1 MIRWV
6 LRVVVGLIVLVI
18 GAVVLL
24 FVLPADRIAKVVTDQ
39 FEAATGRAMTLQG
52 DVRPTLWPELG
63 VNTGPVTIANADW
76 SPSGPMLTAQSL
88 SIGVD
93 IGALIGGTIHV
104 KRIEAEA
111 PKIILEVARDGR
123 ANWDLGGGSADDASP
138 NDSGVND
145 SGANESTGL
154 PQISLD
160 RATMT
165 GASVTFVD
173 YASGGRT
180 ELNQIEASLS
190 LPSVQGTANLALSAV
205 MQGQPFSVD
214 ATING
219 FADFLSKGVVPVS
232 ADAKIG
238 GSAIAFK
245 GRGGLVP
252 FALGGALDADLAD
265 MAAVFRLVGQAAPDL
280 PLGFG
285 QKVAVTGNITVTDT
299 GGVTLRDGVI
309 RLDQNVLTGAVDLNT
324 SGDRPSITAKLSAG
338 ALDFSNAIGG
348 EASAAPGDTTGAS
361 GWSRDRID
369 VSALGTVDADIA
381 LAAASIDIGLAQF
394 GRTSIISKL
403 DAGRAVTEIKELVA
417 YGGQIGGSFVI
428 NSRGGLSARATLAG
442 DGVALE
448 PLLNQLAGYDRLLAN
463 GTVTINVLGV
473 GNDMFTLMNSLNGD
487 GTLKLGKGELKGL
500 DLVGMLRNLDP
511 SFIGAGASTIF
522 NSITGTFKVVDGVMS
537 NVDLQLLSPLLN
549 ATGSGEIGIGGQTLD
564 YRVVAKLLEGQTN
577 GGISVPVIISGSW
590 TKPKFRLDLE
600 AIAKQ
605 QFGDEIEEVKTRA
618 ESEVVKKINEE
629 LGTNVESL
637 DNIEDTLK
645 KELEQRATKGLLDLL
660 GGN

>member
-6 LRVVVGLIVLVI
+6 VRIFVGLVVLVM
-18 GAVVLL
+18 GAVAVL
-24 FVLPADRIAKVVTDQ
+24 FMLPADRIAKVVTDQ

-93 IGALIGGTIHV
+93 MGALFGGTIHV

-123 ANWDLGGGSADDASP
+123 ANWDLGGGSAPAVNGAGAS
-138 NDSGVND
+138 D
-145 SGANESTGL
+145 STGL
-154 PQISLD
+154 PEFALD
-160 RATMT
+160 RATVS
-165 GASVTFVD
+165 GASVTFID
-173 YASGGRT
+173 YGSGART
-180 ELNQIEASLS
+180 ELDQIDASLS
-190 LPSVQGTANLALSAV
+190 LPSVKGTADLTLAAV
-205 MQGQPFSVD
+205 MQGQPLSLA

-219 FADFLSKGVVPVS
+219 FADFLSKGVVPVG
-232 ADAKIG
+232 ADVKIG
-238 GSAIAFK
+238 GSAITFK

-252 FALGGALDADLAD
+252 FALAGALDADLAD
-265 MAAVFRLVGQAAPDL
+265 MGALFRLMGQAKPEL

-285 QKVAVTGNITVTDT
+285 QKMAVTGNMTVTDT

-309 RLDQNVLTGAVDLNT
+309 RLDQNVLTGAVDLTT
-324 SGDRPSITAKLSAG
+324 SGERPSITAKLSAG

-348 EASAAPGDTTGAS
+348 KASAAPGDTTGAS

-369 VSALGTVDADIA
+369 VSGLGAVDADIA

-403 DAGRAVTEIKELVA
+403 DAGRAVTEIKQLEA
-417 YGGQIGGSFVI
+417 YGGKIGGNFVI
-428 NSRGGLSARATLAG
+428 NSRGGLSARATLSG

-448 PLLNQLAGYDRLLAN
+448 PLLKQLAGYDRLLAN

-522 NSITGTFKVVDGVMS
+522 NSVTGTFKVVDGVMS

-549 ATGSGEIGIGGQTLD
+549 ATGSGKIGIGGQTLD

-577 GGISVPVIISGSW
+577 GGISVPVIISGTW
-590 TKPKFRLDLE
+590 AKPKFKLDLE
-600 AIAKQ
+600 AIIKQ
-605 QFGDEIEEVKTRA
+605 QYGDEIDAAKTKA
-618 ESEVVKKINEE
+618 ESEVVKKINKE